1 LPKQFINQKRK
12 KKRAIHSSNLQTKD
26 LDFPRLLDA
35 AARPHSPQSTNPA
48 RKRTT
53 LSLSLSSALK
63 FSTTQVV
70 VRVVEVVFLNHKP

>member
-26 LDFPRLLDA
+26 LDFPRLLAA

-53 LSLSLSSALK
+53 LSLSLSSAPNN
-63 FSTTQVV
+63 QVV